1 MNGNQM
7 EEHKDTGSMKPQPK
21 ATPIQIAAITLS
33 SVAIVA
39 AGAIFLTRD
48 KATPEPE
55 NPAVQKI
62 GMEANIITDEAD
74 AAALETSEPF
84 AFTTQH
90 NRDIYITGG
99 RNASCRI
106 GNSSSNYY
114 EDMYIQIYLNN
125 ENDEPLMD
133 DPVYVSK
140 IIPRGSHIESF
151 EAQRDLEP
159 GDYRGTLIYSAVN
172 EAGELVGD
180 LPVIVEIH
188 VQE

>member
-7 EEHKDTGSMKPQPK
+7 EGSKDTGAIKPQPK

-33 SVAIVA
+33 SVAIVG
-39 AGAIFLTRD
+39 AGAVFLTRD
-48 KATPEPE
+48 KGVPEPE
-55 NPAVQKI
+55 SPAVKKI
-62 GMEANIITDEAD
+62 GMEANIITDETD
-74 AAALETSEPF
+74 DVEVGEPF

-114 EDMYIQIYLNN
+114 EDMYIQIYLNDGDDQPMM
-125 ENDEPLMD
+125 E
-133 DPVYVSK
+133 DPVYVSQ
-140 IIPRGSHIESF
+140 IIPRGSRIESF
-151 EAQRDLEP
+151 EAQRELEP

-172 EAGELVGD
+172 EAGELIGD

-188 VQE
+188 VQD